1 MKRTLV
7 RIAAGAAAILAVAA
21 GAAYATGLDSPQVI
35 QACQGKNGS
44 LRVVAA
50 AADCKAGETAIAW
63 NTQGPQGPP
72 GPVGGP
78 PAPNTQVVG
87 TATLVGVNGGSP
99 FTIRGFS
106 WGASNDGGGAVGG
119 GAGARPSSATSSSSA
134 VSTPFPRTSSTTRPR
149 ACICPSAVIDLFAPG
164 TQTPYARYTLDD
176 VRVAKVVHAGNVET
190 IALAAV
196 TIDEQSL
203 AGAAAPQLPAG
214 SKLGDLQLDGFAGPL
229 DVSSDRFEIDGA
241 SGQVGGGA
249 GNTPT
254 IKPLVVTLAHGAASP
269 QLVHD
274 VLTGL
279 HLRQATLTTPHA
291 TYSLTDV
298 TVQSVQ
304 DEATGAAGSIPSEK
318 LELVAAHVAVTS
330 Q

>member
-7 RIAAGAAAILAVAA
+7 RIAVGAAATLAVAA
-21 GAAYATGLDSPQVI
+21 GAAYATGLDSAQVI

-50 AADCKAGETAIAW
+50 AADCKDGDSPISW

-72 GPVGGP
+72 GPAGGP
-78 PAPNTQVVG
+78 PALHTQVVG
-87 TATLVGVNGGSP
+87 TATLAGVNGGNP

-106 WGASNDGGGAVGG
+106 WGASNDGAGAGGG
-119 GAGARPSSATSSSSA
+119 GAGGKATIGEVELVRGVDALSSHLVDDAAAGLHLSSA
-134 VSTPFPRTSSTTRPR
+134 V
-149 ACICPSAVIDLFAPG
+149 VDLFVPG
-164 TQTPYARYTLDD
+164 TQSPYARYTLDD
-176 VRVAKVVHAGNVET
+176 VRVAKVVHDGDVET
-190 IALAAV
+190 LALASA

-203 AGAAAPQLPAG
+203 AGAAPPQLPAG
-214 SKLGDLQLDGFAGPL
+214 SQLGDLQLDGLAAPL
-229 DVSSDRFEIDGA
+229 GVSGDRFEIDSA
-241 SGQVGGGA
+241 SAPVGGGS
-249 GNTPT
+249 GNAPT
-254 IKPLVVTLAHGAASP
+254 IHPLVVSLAHGAASP

-279 HLRQATLTTPHA
+279 HLRAATLTTPHA

-298 TVQSVQ
+298 VVQSVQ

-318 LELVAAHVAVTS
+318 IELVAAHLAVTS

>member
-50 AADCKAGETAIAW
+50 AADCKAGDTAIAW

-106 WGASNDGGGAVGG
+106 WGASNDGAGAVGG
-119 GAGARPSSATSSSSA
+119 GAGGKAVIGDVELVRSVDALSSHFVDDAA
-134 VSTPFPRTSSTTRPR
+134 AGLHR
-149 ACICPSAVIDLFAPG
+149 PSAVIDLFAPG

-176 VRVAKVVHAGNVET
+176 VRVTKVVHAGNVET